1 MNGKGP
7 TVFFGVMAV
16 VLTSL
21 LAFTQWRS
29 QNQHYSAFE
38 LEFSPVT
45 PLFHSSEEVENL
57 LKQNWE
63 AFPHAVKD
71 TLDLNRVEVRIEALP
86 AVANAE
92 VYGTPKGFLGVYIEE
107 RKPYI
112 RVQGSTAFYVDRS
125 GTPFPLSKTHTVDV
139 PLYIGDLPPTE
150 APEVVAFV
158 QQLQQHDFWKKELTS
173 FEKNNQNYT
182 LQLRSF
188 PFEVE
193 FGTTNQWRQK
203 TKKLIA
209 FCAYYKQHNP
219 QQPVAKINLSYANRV
234 VASAF

>member
-1 MNGKGP
+1 MDRERN
-7 TVFFGVMAV
+7 A
-16 VLTSL
+16 L
-21 LAFTQWRS
+21 
-29 QNQHYSAFE
+29 
-38 LEFSPVT
+38 
-45 PLFHSSEEVENL
+45 SS
-57 LKQNWE
+57 
-63 AFPHAVKD
+63 
-71 TLDLNRVEVRIEALP
+71 I
-86 AVANAE
+86 
-92 VYGTPKGFLGVYIEE
+92 
-107 RKPYI
+107 
-112 RVQGSTAFYVDRS
+112 
-125 GTPFPLSKTHTVDV
+125 KTHTVDV

-158 QQLQQHDFWKKELTS
+158 QQLQQHDFGKELTS